1 VSGMGRVLGLTFIAQ
16 LIIQLQGLIVMPI
29 ILRWAG
35 PATYGAYTM
44 LLVTTIFFFE
54 QATSAIYYP
63 YVRNLVSAATPV
75 ERRHLFEPQITFCLI
90 VLAVISTALLLARP
104 TTMDI
109 GTGTSIST
117 FLLVGVLAANLAQR
131 TGLDYFRYTLRFVP
145 YSMILGGPPLAFML
159 LLTTTVALQQIPSL
173 DTLLIL
179 QCATGLGVSVP
190 FVLAMIREIGIPRL
204 RLPLTTLMR
213 DARAGLP
220 LTLDG
225 LVNFSLGFSDRYLIS
240 LFLSVAAVGYYQP
253 SYQAAAILFFVA
265 RLMSDILSPIA
276 SRMADLKQRTDAEDL
291 VLDFFRLFLMIAV
304 PFTVGMLMV
313 GPSFLGLLTTVEI
326 AETGRWVMPTV
337 AAAVTVNGFVSFMR
351 TVAVALHRVPTVLLA
366 RSTGALLNVALNLLL
381 LPIFADIATAA
392 LSTLIGYSATCLY
405 LVFKF
410 RSSWRLPFDAQATLR
425 FCIAATIMGTA
436 LWMIGYR
443 PATVVSETIYHL
455 SGTIALSIVV
465 YFVALSV
472 VGGFG
477 RRELRQIAT
486 VFQYKAPSLS
496 TQSSHAMKIIE

>member
-44 LLVTTIFFFE
+44 LFVTTVFFFE

-63 YVRNLVSAATPV
+63 YVRKLVSATTPS
-75 ERRHLFEPQITFCLI
+75 ERRHLFEPQITFCLA
-90 VLAVISTALLLARP
+90 VLGLISAALLLARP

-117 FLLVGVLAANLAQR
+117 LLIVGVLAANLAQR

-145 YSMILGGPPLAFML
+145 YSMILGGPPLVFML
-159 LLTTTVALQQIPSL
+159 LLTATVAARQIPSL
-173 DTLLIL
+173 DTLLML
-179 QCATGLGVSVP
+179 QCAAGIGISVP
-190 FVLAMIREIGIPRL
+190 FVLVMIREIGIPRL
-204 RLPLTTLMR
+204 RLPLRMLMR
-213 DARAGLP
+213 DARVGLP

-240 LFLSVAAVGYYQP
+240 LILSVAAVGYYQP

-265 RLMSDILSPIA
+265 RLMSDVLSPIA
-276 SRMADLKQRTDAEDL
+276 SRMVDLERRTDAEDL
-291 VLDFFRLFLMIAV
+291 VLNFFRLFLMIAV
-304 PFTVGMLMV
+304 PFMVGMLMV
-313 GPSFLGLLTTVEI
+313 GPSFLGLLTTVDI

-351 TVAVALHRVPTVLLA
+351 TVAVALNKVPTILLA

-381 LPIFADIATAA
+381 LPIFANIATAA
-392 LSTLIGYSATCLY
+392 VSTLAGYSATCLY
-405 LVFKF
+405 LVFTF
-410 RSSWRLPFDAQATLR
+410 RSSWRLPFDARAMLR
-425 FCIAATIMGTA
+425 FCTAATIMGAA

-443 PATVVSETIYHL
+443 PATVVSETVYHL
-455 SGTIALSIVV
+455 SGTIAISIAI
-465 YFVALSV
+465 YFIALSV
-472 VGGFG
+472 IGGFG

-486 VFQYKAPSLS
+486 VFDYKAPGVG
-496 TQSSHAMKIIE
+496 TP